1 MAIDIRRRELLA
13 TFGGAA
19 AWPLAARAEP
29 REQKRRVAVL
39 MGGLFSNDPSGQ
51 SEAAAFEA
59 GLAELGW
66 KLGSNIELEYRWP
79 GAELDQVSIAVN
91 EIAAMRPD
99 LVVTRS
105 TPTTAIMMNRGV
117 PIVFVLVTDP
127 LFSGF
132 VQSLRRPGGTVTGF
146 SLFESSVGG
155 KWLALL
161 KEAAPAISRV
171 SLLFNPETAPFA
183 ENYRRSAEA
192 AAPSLGIT
200 VVSAPCGNAAHIE
213 SAFAAR
219 ASEGSGGIIGIPDT
233 FINAQGD
240 LIIELAARHHLPA
253 VYGIR
258 DFVPRG
264 GLLAYSADFA
274 AIFHRAAGYVDQT
287 LRGVRPGELPV
298 QAPDKFTLS
307 VNLKTAGMIG
317 LTLPQNL
324 IARAD
329 EVIE

>member
-1 MAIDIRRRELLA
+1 MRRRDFIKGISLW
-13 TFGGAA
+13 T
-19 AWPLAARAEP
+19 AWPLAARAQP
-29 REQKRRVAVL
+29 RERKRRVAVL
-39 MGGLFSNDPSGQ
+39 MGGLFSNDSGGQ
-51 SEAAAFEA
+51 AEAAAFET
-59 GLAELGW
+59 GLTELGW
-66 KLGSNIELEYRWP
+66 KLGGNIELEYRWP
-79 GAELDQVSIAVN
+79 GAELDQVSIAAN
-91 EIAAMRPD
+91 EVVAMRPD
-99 LVVTRS
+99 LVVSRS
-105 TPTTAIMMNRGV
+105 TPTTAIMMNRGL

-127 LFSGF
+127 LISGF
-132 VQSLRRPGGTVTGF
+132 VQNLGRPGGSVTGF
-146 SLFESSVGG
+146 SLFEGSVGG

-171 SLLFNPETAPFA
+171 SLLFNPEVAAFA

-192 AAPSLGIT
+192 VAPTLGIT

-213 SAFAAR
+213 SAFAERAR
-219 ASEGSGGIIGIPDT
+219 EGSGGIIGIPDT
-233 FINAQGD
+233 FINGHRD

-253 VYGIR
+253 VYGIG
-258 DFVPRG
+258 DFVPHG
-264 GLLAYSADFA
+264 GLLAYSADFV

-287 LRGVRPGELPV
+287 LRGVRPGDLPV

-307 VNLKTAGMIG
+307 VNLKTAGAIG

>member
-1 MAIDIRRRELLA
+1 MRRRA
-13 TFGGAA
+13 FIKGIC
-19 AWPLAARAEP
+19 AWTASSLAASAQP
-29 REQKRRVAVL
+29 RKQKRLVAVL
-39 MGGLFSNDPSGQ
+39 MGGLLSNDPGGQ
-51 SEAAAFEA
+51 AEVAAFET
-59 GLAELGW
+59 GLTELGW
-66 KLGSNIELEYRWP
+66 KLGDNIELEYRWP
-79 GAELDQVSIAVN
+79 GAELDQVSIAAN
-91 EIAAMRPD
+91 EIVAMRPD
-99 LVVTRS
+99 LVVSRS
-105 TPTTAIMMNRGV
+105 TPTTGIMMNRGL

-132 VQSLRRPGGTVTGF
+132 VQNLGKPGGSVTGF
-146 SLFESSVGG
+146 SLFEGSVGG

-183 ENYRRSAEA
+183 EGYRRSAEA
-192 AAPSLGIT
+192 AAPTVGIT
-200 VVSAPCGNAAHIE
+200 VVSAPCGNAAHNE
-213 SAFAAR
+213 SALNAR
-219 ASEGSGGIIGIPDT
+219 AREGGGGIIGIPDT
-233 FINAQGD
+233 FINEHRD
-240 LIIELAARHHLPA
+240 LIIELAAGHRLPA

-274 AIFHRAAGYVDQT
+274 AIFHRAAGYVDRT

-307 VNLKTAGMIG
+307 VNLKTAGAIG

>member
-1 MAIDIRRRELLA
+1 MRRRDFIKVITGSA
-13 TFGGAA
+13 VT
-19 AWPLAARAEP
+19 WPVAARAQP

-39 MGGLFSNDPSGQ
+39 MGGLFSNDSGGQ
-51 SEAAAFEA
+51 AEAAALEA
-59 GLAELGW
+59 CLTELGW
-66 KLGSNIELEYRWP
+66 KPGGNIEIEYRWP
-79 GAELDQVSIAVN
+79 GAELDQVSIAAN
-91 EIAAMRPD
+91 EIIGMRPD
-99 LVVTRS
+99 LVVSRS
-105 TPTTAIMMNRGV
+105 TPTTAIMMNRGL

-127 LFSGF
+127 LVSGL
-132 VQSLRRPGGTVTGF
+132 VQSLGRPGDSITGF

-183 ENYRRSAEA
+183 DGYRRSAEA
-192 AAPSLGIT
+192 AAPTLGIS

-213 SAFAAR
+213 NAFATR
-219 ASEGSGGIIGIPDT
+219 ALEGSGGIIGIADT
-233 FINAQGD
+233 FLNEYRD
-240 LIIELAARHHLPA
+240 LIIELAARHYLPA

-274 AIFHRAAGYVDQT
+274 AIFHRAAGYVDQI

-307 VNLKTAGMIG
+307 VNLKAAGAIG
-317 LTLPQNL
+317 LALPQNL

>member
-1 MAIDIRRRELLA
+1 MRRRDFIKGISVWTAL
-13 TFGGAA
+13 
-19 AWPLAARAEP
+19 PLAARAEP

-39 MGGLFSNDPSGQ
+39 MGGLLSDDLGGQ
-51 SEAAAFEA
+51 AEAAALEA
-59 GLAELGW
+59 GLTELGW

-79 GAELDQVSIAVN
+79 GAELDQVSIAAN
-91 EIAAMRPD
+91 EIVAMRPD
-99 LVVTRS
+99 LVVSRS
-105 TPTTAIMMNRGV
+105 TPTTAIMMNRGL

-132 VQSLRRPGGTVTGF
+132 VQSLGRPGGSVTGF
-146 SLFESSVGG
+146 SVFESSVGG

-161 KEAAPAISRV
+161 KEAAPAVSRV

-183 ENYRRSAEA
+183 EGYRQSAEA
-192 AAPSLGIT
+192 AAPTLGIT
-200 VVSAPCGNAAHIE
+200 FVSAPCGNAAHIE
-213 SAFAAR
+213 NAFDAR
-219 ASEGSGGIIGIPDT
+219 AREGSGGIIGIPDT
-233 FINAQGD
+233 FINEHRD
-240 LIIELAARHHLPA
+240 LIIELAVRHHLPA

-264 GLLAYSADFA
+264 GLLAYSADFV
-274 AIFHRAAGYVDQT
+274 AIFHRAAGYVDQV

-307 VNLKTAGMIG
+307 VNLKAAGAIG
-317 LTLPQNL
+317 LILPQNL